1 VSGLDGICDVV
12 SPDLVPTHQVLWW
25 DEDASIGTRPAAGP
39 AGQAVELFVHRLQSM
54 ARIARRAHGGL
65 CPVGMI

>member
-1 VSGLDGICDVV
+1 VSGLHGIRDVV
-12 SPDLVPTHQVLWW
+12 SPDLPPTHQVLEP

-65 CPVGMI
+65 CPAGMI